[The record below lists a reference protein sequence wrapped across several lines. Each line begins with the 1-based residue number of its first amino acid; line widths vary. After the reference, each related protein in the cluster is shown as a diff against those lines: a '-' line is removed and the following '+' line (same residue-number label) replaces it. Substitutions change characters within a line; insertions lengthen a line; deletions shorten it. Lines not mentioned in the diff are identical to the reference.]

1 MAPREAAALA
11 ALREFNYERIY
22 VRPASLAQSRAVIAV
37 LRALVEYY
45 SEHPEQISD
54 QAEVESRSS
63 AAVRAAVTY
72 VAGMT
77 DRYAF
82 DMAIRHL
89 DWSPERLPHGI
100 DRGI

>member
-1 MAPREAAALA
+1 M
-11 ALREFNYERIY
+11 
-22 VRPASLAQSRAVIAV
+22 
-37 LRALVEYY
+37 VEYY
-45 SEHPEQISD
+45 SEHPEQIPD
-54 QAEVESRSS
+54 ELEIEPRSG

-82 DMAIRHL
+82 DMAIGHL

-100 DRGI
+100 DRGT